1 MPDPA
6 MPAMCP
12 PTRDAATCRGTT
24 SSERIVVADSEPK
37 TIAERLDAAPTGYD
51 FGQVL
56 LGLFVDLERRM
67 DDDDE

>member
-1 MPDPA
+1 

-12 PTRDAATCRGTT
+12 PITDAATCRGTT
-24 SSERIVVADSEPK
+24 YSERIVVSDSEPK

-56 LGLFVDLERRM
+56 LSLFVDLERRM
-67 DDDDE
+67 DDDGE

>member
-1 MPDPA
+1 MT
-6 MPAMCP
+6 MNN
-12 PTRDAATCRGTT
+12 
-24 SSERIVVADSEPK
+24 EPK

-56 LGLFVDLERRM
+56 LGLFIDLERRM